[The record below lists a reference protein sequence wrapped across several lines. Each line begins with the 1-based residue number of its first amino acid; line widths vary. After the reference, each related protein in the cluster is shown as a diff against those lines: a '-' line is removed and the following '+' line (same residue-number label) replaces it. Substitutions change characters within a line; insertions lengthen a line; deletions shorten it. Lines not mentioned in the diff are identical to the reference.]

1 MYSVCLCLPSKPE
14 LQKQW
19 DFVLSNFP
27 PDVLYVIG
35 DEANA
40 PPTNVFS
47 KQGATYIDTA
57 EGLPDLPLVILA
69 PPHGKYIHGEISLTE
84 FDHPEDV
91 IYLFGPDHLFLS
103 SDQLGER
110 QPDQTVFIPTA
121 STDDMYGHVAYAV
134 TVWDR
139 MVKNG

>member
-1 MYSVCLCLPSKPE
+1 MYSVCLSLPSKPE

-27 PDVLYVIG
+27 PDSLYVIG

-40 PPTNVFS
+40 PSTNVFA
-47 KQGATYIDTA
+47 KQGATYIETA
-57 EGLPDLPLVILA
+57 EELPGLPLVILA
-69 PPHGKYIHGEISLTE
+69 PAHGKYVSGETPLTDFE
-84 FDHPEDV
+84 HPEDV

-103 SDQLGER
+103 SDQLGQRE
-110 QPDQTVFIPTA
+110 PDETVFIPTA

-134 TVWDR
+134 TIWDR
-139 MVKNG
+139 TVKHG